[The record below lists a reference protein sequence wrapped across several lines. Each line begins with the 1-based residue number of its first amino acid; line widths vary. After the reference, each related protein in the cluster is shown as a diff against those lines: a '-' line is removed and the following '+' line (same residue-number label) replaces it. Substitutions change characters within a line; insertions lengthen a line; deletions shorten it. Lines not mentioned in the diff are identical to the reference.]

1 MSDNQQQ
8 APATPAPNNG
18 KRRRMMLTLTAVIAI
33 AAIGYGAYYALYARY
48 YEDTDDAYVAGN
60 VVQITPQVSG
70 TVTGVKV
77 DDTQMVKAGQP
88 LVTLD
93 QTDARVALLKSEAN
107 LAQTV
112 RQVRTYF
119 VNNDAYAATV
129 SMRESDLAKAQA
141 DVKRREMAIASGAV
155 SREELAHAQDAVKSA
170 QAALEQARAQLV
182 SNKALTDKTSVTTHP
197 NVQQAAAQV
206 RAAYLDY
213 ARTSI
218 PAPVDGY
225 VAKRSVQVGQRV
237 ATGAPLMALVPL
249 NEVWVDANVKEVQIA
264 HMRVGQPVTLTADV
278 YGSAVEYKGT
288 VAGFSAGTGSAFSL
302 LPAQNATGNWIKV
315 VQRLPVRIAL
325 DPKQL
330 QQHPLRV
337 GLSMQV
343 KVNVRNT
350 DGKELG
356 EAPPLPVYST
366 DVYDKVGHDAD
377 DIVAKIIT
385 ENAGAAAGSGASGA
399 ANDTRNQPARARPL

>member
-8 APATPAPNNG
+8 APAQPAQSNG

-60 VVQITPQVSG
+60 VVQITPQVAG

-129 SMRESDLAKAQA
+129 AMRESELAKAQA
-141 DVKRREMAIASGAV
+141 DVKRREMAIATGAV

-170 QAALEQARAQLV
+170 QAGLEQARAQLV

-225 VAKRSVQVGQRV
+225 VAKRGVQLNMAYHGRQVHLTYEMPLAEIVLDFFDKLKSVSRGYENTPEKQMRFQREIDTLQSRW
-237 ATGAPLMALVPL
+237 AALLKKDPSYNPNL
-249 NEVWVDANVKEVQIA
+249 TYDAEDFALAWPPRHASEQ
-264 HMRVGQPVTLTADV
+264 
-278 YGSAVEYKGT
+278 GSRG
-288 VAGFSAGTGSAFSL
+288 
-302 LPAQNATGNWIKV
+302 P
-315 VQRLPVRIAL
+315 RI
-325 DPKQL
+325 P
-330 QQHPLRV
+330 
-337 GLSMQV
+337 
-343 KVNVRNT
+343 
-350 DGKELG
+350 
-356 EAPPLPVYST
+356 
-366 DVYDKVGHDAD
+366 
-377 DIVAKIIT
+377 
-385 ENAGAAAGSGASGA
+385 
-399 ANDTRNQPARARPL
+399 